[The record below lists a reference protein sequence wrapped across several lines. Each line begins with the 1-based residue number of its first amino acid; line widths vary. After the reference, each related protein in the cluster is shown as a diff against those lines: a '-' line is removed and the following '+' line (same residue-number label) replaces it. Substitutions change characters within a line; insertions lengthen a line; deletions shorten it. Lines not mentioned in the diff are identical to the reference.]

1 MKHHGRSRSASH
13 LGETLR
19 SRLFC
24 RHSDPHALAIGL
36 HSVESCR
43 ERLRG
48 VLRLLGEAMDA
59 SRGLGD
65 HRVHVGGHASVEQA
79 VTSVRDA
86 VDELAECAQA
96 IETAMTE
103 HLSVG
108 VGEDARWSTG
118 SEQHHPELLEVEVP
132 APGGGLPIAV
142 EDELDRMLIRC
153 RLQVTAVKD
162 RYSVVL
168 AGLPWVGPD
177 RDHFAGTRLTAVR
190 AHLEAAAGALE
201 NAPSRGPCVDLTDAP
216 ESMLTV

>member
-1 MKHHGRSRSASH
+1 MRS
-13 LGETLR
+13 T
-19 SRLFC
+19 LFC
-24 RHSDPHALAIGL
+24 RQSDPHALQVGL
-36 HSVESCR
+36 HAVESCS

-48 VLRLLGEAMDA
+48 VLRSLVEATEV
-59 SRGLGD
+59 SRPSGD
-65 HRVHVGGHASVEQA
+65 RCLHPDWHVSVEQA
-79 VTSVRDA
+79 VTSVREA
-86 VDELAECAQA
+86 ADELVECAHA

-118 SEQHHPELLEVEVP
+118 SEEHYPELLEVEVP
-132 APGGGLPIAV
+132 APRGGLAIAV

-201 NAPSRGPCVDLTDAP
+201 NTPSHGPCVDLTDTPA
-216 ESMLTV
+216 SMLTV